1 MTRRRFGLG
10 LGGLVASLL
19 ILPGLQCNKTGDLIQ
34 SLRQIL
40 QAVEKALGL
49 LSLLQGLLP
58 DVVNMA
64 AKYLLDVLDYVNK
77 VANLLEDETQSA
89 ADKARQILSWATSL
103 TVPKIPD
110 QRVATIIAAVAG
122 AVDHFLSYFGTSQAG
137 AGAQA
142 RSVVNPPNLTFTDKE
157 KKQLQDIPPNAMTDQ
172 RAVEDWQKRALASPH
187 SRLRYQTPRVFDVR
201 IIDRETYA
209 ASSGVSGSS

>member
-1 MTRRRFGLG
+1 MEPRSRRSFLQ
-10 LGGLVASLL
+10 LVGASLL
-19 ILPGLQCNKTGDLIQ
+19 LFPAMTCNKAGDLIS

-64 AKYLLDVLDYVNK
+64 AKYLLGVLDYVNK

-89 ADKARQILSWATSL
+89 ADKARQILSWATGL
-103 TVPKIPD
+103 VVPTIPD
-110 QRVATIIAAVAG
+110 QRVASIIKAVSG
-122 AVDHFLSYFGTSQAG
+122 AVDHFLSYFGTNQAG

-142 RSVVNPPNLTFTDKE
+142 RSLSSPPNLTFSDKE
-157 KKQLQDIPPNAMTDQ
+157 RQQLANIPPDAMTDQ
-172 RAVEDWQKRALASPH
+172 RAVEDWQKKALAVPA
-187 SRLRYQTPRVFDVR
+187 T
-201 IIDRETYA
+201 
-209 ASSGVSGSS
+209 